1 MSTLSDQWK
10 KEVEEKAKAK
20 KTTKKKTTKK
30 VDESQNSYICLS
42 YRRFSFRYT

>member
-42 YRRFSFRYT
+42 YCRWCIWYS